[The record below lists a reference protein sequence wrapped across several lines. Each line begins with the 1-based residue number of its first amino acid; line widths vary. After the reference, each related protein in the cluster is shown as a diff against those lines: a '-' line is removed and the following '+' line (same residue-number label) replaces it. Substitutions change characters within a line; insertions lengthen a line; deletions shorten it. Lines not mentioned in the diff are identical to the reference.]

1 MTLSKDTQ
9 AWCKETA
16 DRLIKS
22 FAQGYLASWLISG
35 RTFDT
40 LFTVDNLK
48 AGVVLVALSL
58 ATAAGLKQLGTDQS
72 TSRLL

>member
-1 MTLSKDTQ
+1 MTFSDNTK
-9 AWCKETA
+9 AWVKETA

-22 FAQGYLASWLISG
+22 FGQGYLAAWLISG

-58 ATAAGLKQLGTDQS
+58 ATAVGLKQVGSDQS